1 MYHQTKFGLLTIS
14 GFWVIHKNKIA
25 NLCKPTDDVIIIP
38 VLDFHFKSDKVG
50 EGRAETQNLE
60 YLENEKSFL
69 HEIKT
74 IFHHF
79 LRAFFL
85 WNEKK

>member
-1 MYHQTKFGLLTIS
+1 MLKDIPPKCGFLTIS
-14 GFWVIHKNKIA
+14 GFCVIHKNVFA
-25 NLCKPTDDVIIIP
+25 NLCKSSDDVIVIP
-38 VLDFHFKSDKVG
+38 IRYFRFKSDKVG

-79 LRAFFL
+79 FF
-85 WNEKK
+85 